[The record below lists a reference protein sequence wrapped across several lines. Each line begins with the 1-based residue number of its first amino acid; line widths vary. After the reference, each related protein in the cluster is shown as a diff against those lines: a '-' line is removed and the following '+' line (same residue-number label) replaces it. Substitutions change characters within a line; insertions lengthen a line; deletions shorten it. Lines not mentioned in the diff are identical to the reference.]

1 MREGGPPLVLSV
13 FSTFGVGG
21 PQVRFVTVAN
31 RLGTAFRH
39 AIIAMD
45 GALDCAQRLAPELD
59 VALPPVTIRKGDT
72 LGNVRRFRRV
82 LRRIRPDVLVT
93 YNWGA
98 IEWVLANFWPV
109 VRHVHVEDGFGPDEQ
124 TAQFARRV
132 LVRRAVL
139 RHIAVVLPSH
149 TLWRVATE
157 IWRLPTRCLRLIPNA
172 VDLDHFTPATDRTRQ
187 DGVIIGTVATLR
199 GEKNLPRLLHAFRQ
213 LPPTSGARL
222 VIVGDGPERGALEA
236 LAVEIGLG
244 ARVRFTG
251 AVADP
256 SSILRT
262 FDIFALSSD
271 QEQMPLSV
279 IEAMGAGLP
288 VAGTNAGDVR
298 AMVADENRPFVV
310 AKEEGALAGAMGR
323 LAADVNLRARLGAAN
338 RAKAEREFDLRVM
351 VDAYRQLFS
360 NSDEGRDRPDGHRE
374 S

>member
-1 MREGGPPLVLSV
+1 MTGGGPPLVLSV

-59 VALPPVTIRKGDT
+59 VVLPSVTIHKGDT
-72 LGNVRRFRRV
+72 LGNVRRFRRA

-98 IEWVLANFWPV
+98 IEWVLANLWPV

-124 TAQFARRV
+124 TVQFARRV
-132 LVRRAVL
+132 LMRRAVL
-139 RHIAVVLPSH
+139 RRVTVVLPSH

-157 IWRLPTRCLRLIPNA
+157 IWRLPTRRLRFIPNA
-172 VDLDHFTPATDRTRQ
+172 VDLEHFVPATVQARPE
-187 DGVIIGTVATLR
+187 GVTIGTVATLR
-199 GEKNLPRLLHAFRQ
+199 GEKNLSRLLHAFRQ
-213 LPPTSGARL
+213 LPVTSAARL

-236 LAVEIGLG
+236 LAAEIGLG

-251 AVADP
+251 ALADP

-262 FDIFALSSD
+262 FDVYA
-271 QEQMPLSV
+271 
-279 IEAMGAGLP
+279 
-288 VAGTNAGDVR
+288 
-298 AMVADENRPFVV
+298 
-310 AKEEGALAGAMGR
+310 
-323 LAADVNLRARLGAAN
+323 
-338 RAKAEREFDLRVM
+338 
-351 VDAYRQLFS
+351 
-360 NSDEGRDRPDGHRE
+360 
-374 S
+374 